1 MSHKAAMSERYYAGV
16 RGNFDAARA
25 YHTMETLRLSSVGE
39 SSIVQPPTQEKVAI
53 GLLTTQKKLLNVFED
68 YIKNK
73 KTPPLPVCLKYE
85 TVFKRSKKKI
95 QGQLW

>member
-1 MSHKAAMSERYYAGV
+1 MSERYHAGV

-25 YHTMETLRLSSVGE
+25 YHTMEALRLSSVGE
-39 SSIVQPPTQEKVAI
+39 SSTVQPPTQEKSGNWTADD
-53 GLLTTQKKLLNVFED
+53 TKKLLNVFED

-85 TVFKRSKKKI
+85 TIFKKKI
-95 QGQLW
+95 QDRVRTIIGK